1 MSKSLK
7 KAKRCYGCGAVLQTE
22 DPELEGYVSKDV
34 SLENDVVLCNNC
46 YSLRNYNEETHLKP
60 IISQEFFK
68 IIDNA
73 KKTNSLFVYIV
84 DLFNFESS
92 FISEI
97 NEALKGSTVLLV
109 ANKRDLLPSSVKD
122 EKLFEYVKK
131 RTEEAG
137 LIVSEIMLA
146 SSTTNYNIDLFLE
159 RMAELRNNRNVYVI
173 GSVSSGKSSFINTVL
188 RVYKNET
195 SHYIST
201 SIYPNTTLK
210 VVEIPIDET
219 TSLYE
224 TPGLA
229 INNSVLGLFEKE
241 VIRTIVPRKE
251 IKPRV
256 YYQIPANYSLL
267 IGGLARIDFLS
278 GSRTTF
284 KLYLAPGI
292 KVIRIPTPRA
302 SKTFENLI
310 KNEKTV
316 PISKK
321 IKGIQDLDAF
331 DISFSGNDNVDISI
345 AGLGWISFKE
355 KNQEIRVFAPQGV
368 AVTTNQAKI

>member
-173 GSVSSGKSSFINTVL
+173 GSVAEKVRLSTLFYVFIKT
-188 RVYKNET
+188 K
-195 SHYIST
+195 H
-201 SIYPNTTLK
+201 
-210 VVEIPIDET
+210 
-219 TSLYE
+219 
-224 TPGLA
+224 
-229 INNSVLGLFEKE
+229 
-241 VIRTIVPRKE
+241 
-251 IKPRV
+251 
-256 YYQIPANYSLL
+256 
-267 IGGLARIDFLS
+267 RI
-278 GSRTTF
+278 TF
-284 KLYLAPGI
+284 
-292 KVIRIPTPRA
+292 
-302 SKTFENLI
+302 
-310 KNEKTV
+310 
-316 PISKK
+316 
-321 IKGIQDLDAF
+321 Q
-331 DISFSGNDNVDISI
+331 
-345 AGLGWISFKE
+345 
-355 KNQEIRVFAPQGV
+355 RVFTQIRRLKSLKFQLTKRPHFMKHRACY
-368 AVTTNQAKI
+368 